1 MDDRIFKITKNYCLF
16 NGDILSYDKIGKKFL
31 PIDNNKVSKVNP
43 TGDSEFTQS
52 CNEYHIGLILKK
64 HPQFLIAEKC
74 EEIKRIKEGTK
85 YIYNSNRDE
94 YIFNKCDETIY
105 NSREKNSNKVE
116 VYVYQ
121 KSGKDLE
128 YYFNNL
134 TEMEKLLT
142 KNNTISI
149 YDGICSLMIYFI
161 NILIILRKENVVH
174 KDIKPENIIVG
185 ENYDIFPENIKII
198 DLGFSFEYKN
208 LSDYILSQ
216 SKKLYNDIIPSD
228 SKNMSAKEFAIDFY
242 NNWDSKYDKF
252 EEIFSLISNV
262 GTPGYTAPEYEWIK
276 STCMGSLLS
285 TSTSHGLAAL
295 YMKRDIPIYII
306 NNEANIDYTELCEFF
321 LSDAP
326 ENETI
331 PEIAVKNK
339 EIQDFFINSRI
350 DYNTYT
356 NRNYN
361 FYEYIYLLANG
372 LTGPDPIIYKYDL
385 YAFGLIFKKLIDI
398 YGDHIIKEKIKSGS
412 RRYHKMKLKT
422 KKKKAKKKKTKKKK
436 SSKKKTKKKKRIK
449 SKLRIIEDKIDLGGL
464 DRINNI
470 ITNMINEDCIYR
482 WSVDELSLYLHGG
495 TIDTNRFINIKGEDY
510 LLSSTSITRDSIISQ
525 MKHILPDLTT
535 YVPMKIKEG
544 FPKQKIK
551 EELEKLAKSP
561 INGKIRRL
569 INDILKLMEKNNIH
583 SLDDPKIKNPDI
595 FIQSKLDKLEK

>member
-1 MDDRIFKITKNYCLF
+1 M
-16 NGDILSYDKIGKKFL
+16 
-31 PIDNNKVSKVNP
+31 
-43 TGDSEFTQS
+43 
-52 CNEYHIGLILKK
+52 
-64 HPQFLIAEKC
+64 
-74 EEIKRIKEGTK
+74 
-85 YIYNSNRDE
+85 
-94 YIFNKCDETIY
+94 
-105 NSREKNSNKVE
+105 
-116 VYVYQ
+116 
-121 KSGKDLE
+121 
-128 YYFNNL
+128 
-134 TEMEKLLT
+134 
-142 KNNTISI
+142 
-149 YDGICSLMIYFI
+149 
-161 NILIILRKENVVH
+161 
-174 KDIKPENIIVG
+174 
-185 ENYDIFPENIKII
+185 
-198 DLGFSFEYKN
+198 
-208 LSDYILSQ
+208 
-216 SKKLYNDIIPSD
+216 
-228 SKNMSAKEFAIDFY
+228 
-242 NNWDSKYDKF
+242 
-252 EEIFSLISNV
+252 
-262 GTPGYTAPEYEWIK
+262 
-276 STCMGSLLS
+276 
-285 TSTSHGLAAL
+285 
-295 YMKRDIPIYII
+295 
-306 NNEANIDYTELCEFF
+306 
-321 LSDAP
+321 
-326 ENETI
+326 
-331 PEIAVKNK
+331 
-339 EIQDFFINSRI
+339 
-350 DYNTYT
+350 
-356 NRNYN
+356 
-361 FYEYIYLLANG
+361 ANG

-412 RRYHKMKLKT
+412 RRYHKIKLKT